1 MKAQKITDKL
11 SGTYLLE
18 IFASEKFEISAK
30 KFLGEIFPS
39 GYYYYSGSAQ
49 KGYNSRLVRHLK
61 EEKTLHWH
69 IDYLT
74 TIKTNRITTIF
85 LFENA
90 PRSQECEVVETLI
103 NKFHLDDYF
112 SGFGNG
118 DCKTCGTH
126 LLYSKEKINHSQF
139 SSLYHSIV
147 SFNPSSKVISG
158 L

>member
-1 MKAQKITDKL
+1 MKAHKITDKV

-18 IFASEKFEISAK
+18 IFAEKEFEITAK
-30 KFLGEIFPS
+30 KFTGVKFPP
-39 GYYYYSGSAQ
+39 GFYYYSGSAQ
-49 KGYNSRLVRHLK
+49 KGYNSRLTRHLK
-61 EEKTLHWH
+61 ETKTIHWH

-74 TIKTNRITTIF
+74 TIKTNKITTIF

-90 PRSQECEVVETLI
+90 PRDRECEVVQTLI
-103 NKFHLDDYF
+103 KIFHLDDSF

-139 SSLYHSIV
+139 TSLYQSTV
-147 SFNPSSKVISG
+147 SFIPSSNDISG

>member
-1 MKAQKITDKL
+1 MKAQKITEKI

-18 IFASEKFEISAK
+18 IFASEKFEINAK
-30 KFLGEIFPS
+30 KFLGKIFPP

-49 KGYNSRLVRHLK
+49 KGYNARLVRHLK

-74 TIKTNRITTIF
+74 TIRTNSVTTIF

-90 PRSQECEVVETLI
+90 PRNRECEVVQTLI
-103 NKFHLDDYF
+103 NKFHLDDSF

-126 LLYSKEKINHSQF
+126 LLYSKEKINHSQLT
-139 SSLYHSIV
+139 SLYHSTV
-147 SFNPSSKVISG
+147 SFIPSSNDISG

>member
-1 MKAQKITDKL
+1 MKAQRITDKI

-18 IFASEKFEISAK
+18 IYAPEEFEIKAK
-30 KFLGEIFPS
+30 KFIGVKFPP

-49 KGYNSRLVRHLK
+49 KGYNARLTRHLK
-61 EEKTLHWH
+61 ESKTLHWH

-74 TIKTNRITTIF
+74 TKKSNKITTIF

-90 PRSQECEVVETLI
+90 PRERECEVVQTLI
-103 NKFHLDDYF
+103 NEFHMDDSF

-126 LLYSKEKINHSQF
+126 LLYSKEKINHSQLT
-139 SSLYHSIV
+139 SLYQSIV
-147 SFNPSSKVISG
+147 SFIPSSNDISG